1 MNIAQLLAKSAQAF
15 PERPALTVG
24 TQVVSSYAACAE
36 TASRIAGFLR
46 GSLGLATGESVAI
59 GMTNS
64 PAFYEVLFGIW
75 HAGLVAVPMNAK
87 LHANELA
94 YIIKNAEARAAFVSG
109 GLASVVGPLG
119 SRAGR
124 LIHVIDADAPEYR
137 SVCMADPLAPAHCDG
152 GEPAWLFYTSGTTGR
167 PKGATLTHRNLLLM
181 TLSYFAD
188 IDSVHP
194 EDCIIHAAP
203 MSHGSGLYGLAHVAK
218 AANNVIPESGGFE
231 PIEIF
236 DLWRRHQSVTM
247 FAAPTMIVR
256 LLGAAGSAPETEKPQ
271 VAVLRRRADVRRG
284 YTTRARRFRSATG
297 SGLRPGREPDD
308 DHRALRAVHADRAH
322 PRYLERLGSVGI
334 ARTDVEVRVV
344 DEEGRGMSPGEVGE
358 VVVRGDVVMAG
369 YWRNPTA
376 TASAIRNGWLRT
388 GDLGCFDV
396 DGFLMLKDRS
406 KDLIISGGAN
416 IYPREVEEAL
426 LRHPA
431 VLETVVVGRRHPEWG
446 EEVVAFVTIRPGHSA
461 DVAALDA
468 HCLNHI
474 ARFKRPREYRFV
486 EVLPKND
493 YGKVL
498 KRVLREIPGGRA
510 GNRAQRVGQSPASA
524 TAQLGGGRA
533 HAYEFLDHLAGGQL
547 ARLDLGDDPPAL
559 DHENPLSKR
568 RDELQILFDD
578 DSGQAASHTHRLE
591 HINDLIDDG
600 GLDTFGRLVE
610 HDEARIANETAGQRQ
625 DLLLAAAK
633 HATWAAEER
642 PQPRKILEHC
652 FDPRPFLRWPRVLN
666 EPHPQVLQHAELR
679 KDVAPL
685 RHVSKSREIALVR
698 RLARHVCAAKF
709 DRPCGWSRVRRS
721 VS

>member
-1 MNIAQLLAKSAQAF
+1 MNIAQFLAKSAQAF
-15 PERPALTVG
+15 PEQPALTVG

-94 YIIKNAEARAAFVSG
+94 YIIENAEARAAFVSG

-137 SVCMADPLAPAHCDG
+137 RVCLADPLAPAHCDG

-256 LLGAAGSAPETEKPQ
+256 LLGAAGSAPEPRNLKLLCYGGGPMYVEDT
-271 VAVLRRRADVRRG
+271 L
-284 YTTRARRFRSATG
+284 
-297 SGLRPGREPDD
+297 
-308 DHRALRAVHADRAH
+308 RALDAFGPRLAQVYGQGESPMTITALSRAVHADRAH

-344 DEEGRGMSPGEVGE
+344 DEEGRERSPGEVGE

-376 TASAIRNGWLRT
+376 TASAIRNGWLHT
-388 GDLGCFDV
+388 GDLGCFDA
-396 DGFLMLKDRS
+396 DGYLMLKDRS

-498 KRVLREIPGGRA
+498 KRVLRESLA
-510 GNRAQRVGQSPASA
+510 AEQA
-524 TAQLGGGRA
+524 TA
-533 HAYEFLDHLAGGQL
+533 
-547 ARLDLGDDPPAL
+547 
-559 DHENPLSKR
+559 
-568 RDELQILFDD
+568 
-578 DSGQAASHTHRLE
+578 
-591 HINDLIDDG
+591 
-600 GLDTFGRLVE
+600 
-610 HDEARIANETAGQRQ
+610 
-625 DLLLAAAK
+625 
-633 HATWAAEER
+633 
-642 PQPRKILEHC
+642 
-652 FDPRPFLRWPRVLN
+652 
-666 EPHPQVLQHAELR
+666 
-679 KDVAPL
+679 
-685 RHVSKSREIALVR
+685 
-698 RLARHVCAAKF
+698 
-709 DRPCGWSRVRRS
+709 RS
-721 VS
+721 A